1 MAIEHVHTNNVV
13 IRGKVDYGRIRY
25 GIEHY
30 FIPETDRSQIE
41 SDFRS
46 NRTESYA
53 QVKVDRFGNAALV
66 GLKIRDKL
74 YEY

>member
-1 MAIEHVHTNNVV
+1 VPTDQVV
-13 IRGKVDYGRIRY
+13 IRGITDNRRIRY

-30 FIPETDRSQIE
+30 FIPETDRRQIE
-41 SDFRS
+41 QDFRE

-53 QVKVDRFGNAALV
+53 QVKVDRYGNAALV